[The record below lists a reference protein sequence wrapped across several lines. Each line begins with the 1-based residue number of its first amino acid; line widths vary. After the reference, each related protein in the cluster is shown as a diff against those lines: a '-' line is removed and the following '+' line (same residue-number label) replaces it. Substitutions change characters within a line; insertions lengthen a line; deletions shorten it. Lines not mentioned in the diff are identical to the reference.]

1 MRIIAFVAILGLIG
15 GQPAPVGEVLSK
27 GRAYV
32 ADFEQRFSLLVAEEH
47 YTQEVRE
54 PVAGGGGNLSRN
66 NPGGGFSAPSKRG
79 QRRVLRSDYLLV
91 RLPDGGGWMP
101 FRDVFEVDSRK
112 VRDREERLATL
123 FLRPSESSLSQ
134 AMLIM
139 QDSTRHNLGNVVR
152 TINIPT
158 LALMLLHESVTNRF
172 EFVANG
178 SETVAG
184 RSTVIVQYREVQRP
198 ALIRTGPDRELP
210 LRGQLWIDPGSGT
223 VVKTS
228 LVTSDASIR
237 AEINVTFRED
247 PSLKLWVPEEM
258 NELYVETADDHEIV
272 GKARY
277 SNHRRFTVNTDEALK
292 KPPE

>member
-1 MRIIAFVAILGLIG
+1 
-15 GQPAPVGEVLSK
+15 
-27 GRAYV
+27 
-32 ADFEQRFSLLVAEEH
+32 
-47 YTQEVRE
+47 
-54 PVAGGGGNLSRN
+54 
-66 NPGGGFSAPSKRG
+66 
-79 QRRVLRSDYLLV
+79 
-91 RLPDGGGWMP
+91 MP

-123 FLRPSESSLSQ
+123 FLKPSESSLSQ

-184 RSTVIVQYREVQRP
+184 QSTVIVQYREVQRP

-210 LRGQLWIDPGSGT
+210 LRGQSVGSIQ
-223 VVKTS
+223 V
-228 LVTSDASIR
+228 R
-237 AEINVTFRED
+237 A
-247 PSLKLWVPEEM
+247 PS
-258 NELYVETADDHEIV
+258 
-272 GKARY
+272 
-277 SNHRRFTVNTDEALK
+277 
-292 KPPE
+292 